1 MLAYVSQEQKDQDR
15 GAIIGQTIFAVSSQE
30 GKREGERG
38 TEREGKGGEERGT
51 ERGGT
56 DSFFYKDKDIYLFVR
71 VATMIHTPPVKYLS
85 PLPNIATLDIKFERV
100 NFEGHSHLP
109 HTPRKMWIPVC
120 SMNLT
125 VQRGREQSNNV
136 SDTILNGGP
145 GNERYDDQEEI
156 VFGLAVGVV
165 KLRL

>member
-85 PLPNIATLDIKFERV
+85 PLPNIATLDIKFPTCE
-100 NFEGHSHLP
+100 L
-109 HTPRKMWIPVC
+109 
-120 SMNLT
+120 
-125 VQRGREQSNNV
+125 
-136 SDTILNGGP
+136 
-145 GNERYDDQEEI
+145 
-156 VFGLAVGVV
+156 
-165 KLRL
+165 

>member
-85 PLPNIATLDIKFERV
+85 PLPNIATLDIKFPTCELWRTQSPTTHTKEDVDTCVLHESYSAERK
-100 NFEGHSHLP
+100 GAI
-109 HTPRKMWIPVC
+109 K
-120 SMNLT
+120 
-125 VQRGREQSNNV
+125 
-136 SDTILNGGP
+136 
-145 GNERYDDQEEI
+145 
-156 VFGLAVGVV
+156 
-165 KLRL
+165 